1 MPRMLIT
8 GGSRGIGRE
17 VARLAHRDGW
27 ELILHG
33 RSASPSLTEIGAELD
48 ALTVTCD
55 GVDRAA
61 VLSAIADAGVRD
73 GIDSLVNCLGA
84 VTPSNV
90 LEDEDEVW
98 LDQYSVNVLG
108 PLHFCQAV
116 LPGMLAK
123 GRGSIVNVSSI
134 RGYHTMADAEVAAY
148 CAAKAALINV
158 TTAFARKFAPDVR
171 VNAVA
176 PGFTLTDMADTWS
189 PRVRQEVETALLRRA
204 ARPEEI
210 AECIYFLASEKSSF
224 VTGQVLLT
232 DGGYELATTP

>member
-1 MPRMLIT
+1 MLIT

>member
-1 MPRMLIT
+1 
-8 GGSRGIGRE
+8 
-17 VARLAHRDGW
+17 
-27 ELILHG
+27 
-33 RSASPSLTEIGAELD
+33 
-48 ALTVTCD
+48 LTVTCD

-224 VTGQVLLT
+224 VTGQVLLS